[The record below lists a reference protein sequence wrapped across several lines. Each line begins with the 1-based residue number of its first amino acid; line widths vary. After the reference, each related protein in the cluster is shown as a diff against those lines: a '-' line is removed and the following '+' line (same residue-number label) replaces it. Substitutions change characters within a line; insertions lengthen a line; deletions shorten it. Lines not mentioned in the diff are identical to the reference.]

1 MYLRFILA
9 ISLVLAGVN
18 RPIYSQEQQKTA
30 SGHYLFA
37 WTGDAANL
45 RAGCSAECGTEGPK
59 GYGPDFLAVI
69 DANPSSPSYG
79 HLLTTVATDQP
90 TMYVHHTEYT
100 MPASGMLFAND
111 HEAGRTFI
119 FDVRDPQHPT
129 IETSF
134 TDMAGYMHPHSFVR
148 VPNGH
153 VLATFQHAHH
163 GKVAGHSGTTGH
175 SGTSGGL
182 VEIDDQGKVVR
193 ANSNADPTLPD
204 ALLSPYGLVVLP
216 DSDRVVSTNSSMH
229 QDDVFRGVTYQLWR
243 LSDLKLLKTEYL
255 DVGEN
260 RYSQISPEEP
270 RLGPDGSIFVQT
282 LSCGLERITGVS
294 SDQPKSR
301 LVYTFPGNWCGVPTV
316 VGNYLVQSVPAEHA
330 LIVLDIRNGATPVE
344 VSRLKIS
351 DTFKP
356 HWTGWDAKTQRLVVT
371 GREPRLFLV
380 KLDQATGALSM
391 DASFHDADGKPGF
404 NFANREW
411 PHGWRGS
418 GLPHGVV
425 FSR

>member
-163 GKVAGHSGTTGH
+163 GKVAGH

-380 KLDQATGALSM
+380 KLDPATGALSM